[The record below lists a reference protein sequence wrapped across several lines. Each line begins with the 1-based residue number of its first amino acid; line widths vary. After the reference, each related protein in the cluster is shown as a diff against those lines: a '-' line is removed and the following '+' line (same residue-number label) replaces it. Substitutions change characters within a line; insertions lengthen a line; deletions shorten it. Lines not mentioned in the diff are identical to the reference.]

1 MPHRPQPLRIAID
14 TGGTFTDCV
23 WRERG
28 RLHMLKVFSTP
39 ADPSQAIVE
48 ALQKIAHEGD
58 VILLHGTTV
67 GTNTLLERKG
77 ARTALVTTKGFE
89 DAIEIGRQA
98 RPKLYDFFFDRIE
111 PLVPK
116 ELRFG
121 LNERTASDGEILTNP
136 TQQELRALVEQ
147 VATAKPQSIAISLLF
162 SFTNPKNEEAVAEAL
177 QPLAVPLSISHQIL
191 PEFREYERI
200 STVVI
205 NAYLQPVMQRY
216 LENLEKRTLAMSNP
230 HVAAGASPAQARATS
245 LGWESLEMLQR
256 ASVDERFLTAVQ
268 AKVDGPRFS
277 AAKSTHVEKRP
288 FSAAKSQPNNRTSA
302 TVSRVLPE
310 AASPRIFVMQSSG
323 GITALSTAARE
334 PVRTVLSGPAGG
346 VVGAAVTASASGF
359 GRIIAFDMGGTS
371 TDVSLVEGEIKTATD
386 AQIAGLPVTVPMLDI
401 HTVGA
406 GGGSLARFDAAGVLR
421 VGPESAGAD
430 PGPIC
435 YGRGTQPTV
444 TDANLLLGRLQ
455 PTRFLGG
462 DFTLDLDRTRRITQE
477 FLKQQGSRLTLVQ
490 FAAGVIRVVNATM
503 EKAIRVVS
511 IERGRDPR
519 HFALVAFGGAGGLH
533 ACALAE
539 ALSIPHV
546 IVPAFPGALSALG
559 ILASD
564 VVKDYSRTV
573 LWRVSG
579 KIPAGK
585 LNREFATLEKTAAK
599 DFREEA
605 WPGSPRYHRSVDLR
619 YRGQG
624 YELNIPF
631 TKNLLRDFEKEHHRR
646 YGYTHANREVELV
659 TLRLRAVVKSRRSGI
674 ATTRVGKIGHAGTG
688 AFARPGRA
696 TLGRFP
702 SLKASV
708 LFEGK
713 KQETKIYSRDTLQP
727 GKHYPGPAIITE
739 YSATTV
745 IPPGKHF
752 RIDRANNLIV
762 SDRPK

>member
-1 MPHRPQPLRIAID
+1 MPPHSRTLRIAID

-23 WRERG
+23 WQERG
-28 RLHMLKVFSTP
+28 RLRMLKVFSTP

-48 ALQKIAHEGD
+48 AIRKLGHDGEL
-58 VILLHGTTV
+58 ILLHGTTV

-77 ARTALVTTKGFE
+77 ARTALVTTAGFE

-111 PLVPK
+111 PLISK
-116 ELRFG
+116 NLRFG
-121 LNERTASDGEILTNP
+121 VNERTSSNGEILISP
-136 TQQELRALVEQ
+136 KAEELRTLASQIE
-147 VATAKPQSIAISLLF
+147 TAKAQSIAVSLLF
-162 SFTNPKNEEAVAEAL
+162 SFANPANERSIAGAL
-177 QPLAVPLSISHQIL
+177 QSLNVPFSISHEIL
-191 PEFREYERI
+191 PEFREYERT

-205 NAYLQPVMQRY
+205 NAYLQPVMQSY
-216 LENLEKRTLAMSNP
+216 LENLEARLS
-230 HVAAGASPAQARATS
+230 AS
-245 LGWESLEMLQR
+245 G
-256 ASVDERFLTAVQ
+256 
-268 AKVDGPRFS
+268 
-277 AAKSTHVEKRP
+277 
-288 FSAAKSQPNNRTSA
+288 
-302 TVSRVLPE
+302 SRLPE
-310 AASPRIFVMQSSG
+310 IAARPISKAGSRKPEAPARIFVMQSSG
-323 GITALSTAARE
+323 GITALATAARE

-346 VVGAAVTASASGF
+346 VVGAAATARASGF
-359 GRIIAFDMGGTS
+359 DRIIAFDMGGTS
-371 TDVSLVEGEIKTATD
+371 TDVSLVEGAITTATD
-386 AQIAGLPVTVPMLDI
+386 AQIAGLPVSVPMLDI

-462 DFTLDLDRTRRITQE
+462 NFTLDLDRTRALTKEWLR
-477 FLKQQGSRLTLVQ
+477 KNSSPLTLEK

-546 IVPAFPGALSALG
+546 IIPALPGALSALG

-564 VVKDYSRTV
+564 VVKEYSRTV
-573 LWRVSG
+573 LWRA
-579 KIPAGK
+579 AGK
-585 LNREFATLEKTAAK
+585 APMQQLNREFAALKQNAAK
-599 DFREEA
+599 DLREES
-605 WPGSPRYHRSVDLR
+605 WPGKSHFNYSVDVR
-619 YRGQG
+619 YYGQG

-631 TKNLLRDFEKEHHRR
+631 SKNLLRDFEQEHRRR
-646 YGYTHANREVELV
+646 YGYTHPSREIELV
-659 TLRLRAVVKSRRSGI
+659 TLRLRAVVKSKTTHVGADAFVRPGGAKLGRPSVP
-674 ATTRVGKIGHAGTG
+674 TTRVQ
-688 AFARPGRA
+688 
-696 TLGRFP
+696 
-702 SLKASV
+702 
-708 LFEGK
+708 FEGK
-713 KQETKIYSRDTLQP
+713 KLPTKIYSRDDLHP
-727 GKHYPGPAIITE
+727 GKRYAGPAIITE

-752 RIDRANNLIV
+752 SIDRASNLIV
-762 SDRPK
+762 NIR